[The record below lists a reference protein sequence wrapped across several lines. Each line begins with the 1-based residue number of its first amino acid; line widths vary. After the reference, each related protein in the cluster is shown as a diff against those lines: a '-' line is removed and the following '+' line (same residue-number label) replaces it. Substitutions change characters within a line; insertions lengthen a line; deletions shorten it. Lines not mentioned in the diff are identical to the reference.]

1 MLIIVVKKWKM
12 DDTLCSSF
20 VGYLLDALALLFFIV
35 FGVGLEHWFRGTL
48 SS

>member
-1 MLIIVVKKWKM
+1 MIHCEV
-12 DDTLCSSF
+12 
-20 VGYLLDALALLFFIV
+20 LLDALALLFFIV